1 MPLLTNA
8 DYAWVKTLSDDEQTN
23 RRTQMSAWSK
33 RRGAV
38 DSCLLNLLHQR
49 TEHIWRV
56 VPFAQG
62 TLLQGQSGV
71 AVGNVTEA
79 AQSPRRVTHIITS
92 ASHRDIANLECQHKT
107 QEWTLILSVILQP
120 ASHRAVSTG
129 AMCWALNWLL
139 AQCEC
144 MILTSFVENGAAS
157 M

>member
-49 TEHIWRV
+49 TERIWRV

-79 AQSPRRVTHIITS
+79 AQSSRRVTHIITS
-92 ASHRDIANLECQHKT
+92 ASHRDIANL
-107 QEWTLILSVILQP
+107 
-120 ASHRAVSTG
+120 
-129 AMCWALNWLL
+129 
-139 AQCEC
+139 
-144 MILTSFVENGAAS
+144 
-157 M
+157 